1 MIRYL
6 EKYEKNIRKAQPCT
20 KIQTAIN
27 DLKRIK
33 KVIGQYEKLENQ
45 SMQIEII
52 VHDLKEVQEIVHEY
66 QRLLNQVKN
75 YDFGFEYATKQQN
88 ILKRDI

>member
-1 MIRYL
+1 MIRYIE

-27 DLKRIK
+27 ALERIN
-33 KVIGQYEKLENQ
+33 KVVGKYEKLENQ
-45 SMQIEII
+45 SMEIEII
-52 VHDLKEVQEIVHEY
+52 VHELKEVQEIVHEY

-75 YDFGFEYATKQQN
+75 FDFEFEYATK
-88 ILKRDI
+88 